1 MRVEGLFQLEP
12 LMWGRTRGVI
22 KAETIGFR
30 FQDDS
35 LKGDIIAT
43 TTTKADVEDVIN
55 LKML

>member
-1 MRVEGLFQLEP
+1 
-12 LMWGRTRGVI
+12 MWGRTRGVI

-35 LKGDIIAT
+35 LKGNLTAT
-43 TTTKADVEDVIN
+43 TTITGVEEEEVIN

>member
-1 MRVEGLFQLEP
+1 MEGLFQLEP

-35 LKGDIIAT
+35 LRGNLTAT
-43 TTTKADVEDVIN
+43 TTITRADVEDVIN